1 MNNPAALLPSGRA
14 VLLMAGLAPL
24 ALVVAAAAPAAWI
37 AAPAL
42 GGALFVLI
50 LLDGLFAGSLEDVQ
64 VHAPSDGEVGEP
76 ASLTV
81 VAALTRARS
90 GIRPDAAIAC
100 DPRLAEGGR
109 IALPLSFADG
119 AWSGSVTITPNRRGT
134 GQLSRLWLRWSGPL
148 GLAHRQ
154 ATRDLNIE
162 VRVWPNIA
170 PVRSPALQ
178 IFLRDAQFGMIARR
192 IRGEGTDFEALAEY
206 EPGMDRRRIDW
217 KSSARHARLFAK
229 EYEVERNNQIVFA
242 FDCGQAMCEPIEGL
256 PRIDRAVTAALT
268 TAYVALKA
276 QDRVALF
283 GFAARPEVATPFVTD
298 SRDFARLQRAAAQLD
313 YHPGEPNFTLAL
325 STLAA
330 RLQRRSLIVLFSDF
344 SDPTSAE
351 LMVENVGRLVE
362 RHLVLFVVMA
372 DAELSGLATATVTDM
387 QSVAEAVTAT
397 ALARQRAIVLQR
409 LRHLGVRVLEA
420 PHGQIGTRLL
430 DSYLAI
436 KREGRIG

>member
-1 MNNPAALLPSGRA
+1 MIKPAAILPSGRA
-14 VLLMAGLAPL
+14 VLLFAGLAPL
-24 ALVVAAAAPAAWI
+24 ALVLAAAAPAAWI

-42 GGALFVLI
+42 GGALLVLI

-64 VHAPSDGEVGEP
+64 IHTPSDSEVGEP
-76 ASLTV
+76 ATLTV
-81 VAALTRARS
+81 VAALARVRN

-100 DPRLAEGGR
+100 DSRLAEGGR
-109 IALPLSFADG
+109 IALPLTFADG
-119 AWSGSVTITPNRRGT
+119 AWSGSTTIAPTRRGT
-134 GQLSRLWLRWSGPL
+134 GQLTRLWLRWSGPL

-154 ATRDLNIE
+154 ATRDLEAE

-178 IFLRDAQFGMIARR
+178 IFLRDAQFGLIARR
-192 IRGEGTDFEALAEY
+192 IRGEGTEFEALAEY

-242 FDCGQAMCEPIEGL
+242 FDCGQAMCEPIDGL

-298 SRDFARLQRAAAQLD
+298 SRDFVRLQRAAAGLD

-372 DAELSGLATATVTDM
+372 DAELAGLATATVTDM
-387 QSVAEAVTAT
+387 QSVAEAVTAST
-397 ALARQRAIVLQR
+397 LSRQRAIVLQR

-420 PHGQIGTRLL
+420 PHDQIGTRLL